1 MLAAVVPTGLAQAQ
15 IACQGNN
22 FALLADGDAHA
33 GVAEDDAEDD
43 RPVGPDDRQAGE
55 R

>member
-1 MLAAVVPTGLAQAQ
+1 MLAAVVLTGLAQAQ

-22 FALLADGDAHA
+22 LAFLADSDAHA
-33 GVAEDDAEDD
+33 GVAEDDAEDN
-43 RPVGPDDRQAGE
+43 RPVGPDDRQACE

>member
-1 MLAAVVPTGLAQAQ
+1 MILAGLAQAQ
-15 IACQGNN
+15 IACQGDD

-43 RPVGPDDRQAGE
+43 RPVGPDDRQACE